1 MPVRLYVLGV
11 LNERDAHGYEIK
23 NLARE
28 ADLAQWASIGYG
40 SIYHALRRL
49 EDEQLVEEV
58 MTEQAGAYPQR
69 TVYRIT
75 DAGRREF
82 LDLLRNTCRTV
93 HEPKYPLDLALV
105 FVGQLPQGERVAIL
119 QERLLTLQSIQ
130 QDVLEKRA
138 QLEAAGSQFASLQAV
153 LDHDLML
160 REAEIRWMRQLIDK
174 VPDWPEAVVPGIG
187 RED

>member
-1 MPVRLYVLGV
+1 MPVRLFVLGV
-11 LNERDAHGYEIK
+11 LNERNAHGYEIK

-28 ADLAQWASIGYG
+28 ADLAQWAAIGYG

-49 EDEQLVEEV
+49 EDEQLIEEEV
-58 MTEQAGAYPQR
+58 TEQSGAYPQR

-75 DAGRREF
+75 NEGRRVF

-93 HEPKYPLDLALV
+93 HEPKYPIDLALV
-105 FVGQLPQGERVAIL
+105 FIGQLAPGERVAML
-119 QERLLTLQSIQ
+119 QKRLSTLESTQE
-130 QDVLEKRA
+130 DVREKRA
-138 QLEAAGSQFASLQAV
+138 QLDGAVRQFASLQAV